1 MDFKKDLPPTEFL
14 ECVAF
19 RAVLLQ
25 CEIKREVL
33 WKRHFLL
40 LSKVTVGWECF
51 TKFAVS
57 LNEIGAGKD
66 TSSAP
71 QSSGCVFWT
80 PLYSL
85 QSGLEAQ

>member
-14 ECVAF
+14 ECVTF

-40 LSKVTVGWECF
+40 LSKVTVG
-51 TKFAVS
+51 
-57 LNEIGAGKD
+57 
-66 TSSAP
+66 
-71 QSSGCVFWT
+71 
-80 PLYSL
+80 
-85 QSGLEAQ
+85 